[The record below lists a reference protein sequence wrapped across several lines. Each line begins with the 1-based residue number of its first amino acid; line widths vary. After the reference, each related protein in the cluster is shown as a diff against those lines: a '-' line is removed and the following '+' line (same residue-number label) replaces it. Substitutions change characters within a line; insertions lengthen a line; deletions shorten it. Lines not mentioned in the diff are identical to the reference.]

1 MCPRTEIVET
11 RVYRRERGKD
21 VLCRLIYE
29 VTPFRDNLLR
39 WFLLGIEEL
48 E

>member
-1 MCPRTEIVET
+1 MCPRTEIEEI
-11 RVYRRERGKD
+11 RVYRRERHKD

-29 VTPFRDNLLR
+29 VTPLRDGLLR
-39 WFLLGIEEL
+39 WFLVGIEEL